1 MDLWLLCS
9 LEKLFN
15 ELETAESKGD
25 EVKAET
31 IRLAIDERV
40 APL

>member
-1 MDLWLLCS
+1 MINWSACS
-9 LEKLFN
+9 LETLFN

-25 EVKAET
+25 EVKAEA

-40 APL
+40 APT